1 MRTADDVAR
10 LKLGAALLGRD
21 VRFAHQPEGPLH
33 HVNAV
38 GSDGMVRLADMAG
51 DFAPHLFVIA
61 SESETAS

>member
-1 MRTADDVAR
+1 MITTADQDR

-38 GSDGMVRLADMAG
+38 ASNGMVRLANMAG
-51 DFAPHLFVIA
+51 EFAPHLFVA
-61 SESETAS
+61 EESEPAA